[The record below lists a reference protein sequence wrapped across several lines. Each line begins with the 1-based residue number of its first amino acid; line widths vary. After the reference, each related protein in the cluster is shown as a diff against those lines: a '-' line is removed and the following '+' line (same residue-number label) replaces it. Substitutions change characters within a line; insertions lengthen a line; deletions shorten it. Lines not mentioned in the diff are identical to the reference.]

1 MSPDTILVPFF
12 VHKVYICD
20 MAKLLLLETA
30 TEICSVGLANQGELV
45 GLCNAEAPNDHA
57 RQITLLITRAMQ
69 EAGWSYAELEGV
81 AISSGPGSYTSL
93 RVGAA
98 TAKGLCYSLGIPL
111 FALDTLK
118 MLAAASIHEPDDAAT
133 CYAPMIDAR
142 REEVYTAVYDRNLR
156 CLQPAHAL
164 VLGPDELALYRAHLL
179 VVSGNG
185 SAKSLAY
192 WPERVVH
199 RAEPSCSAAH
209 LAYWA
214 EQSFT
219 QQEGVDVAYFEPLYL
234 KPPFVTQPKKA
245 V

>member
-1 MSPDTILVPFF
+1 
-12 VHKVYICD
+12 